1 MGLKF
6 CGPSN
11 RWLNMESSPRMQN
24 DCMDEITIRQLRDQS
39 NAAIARHEVGPAV
52 GFHHDRARIIGSDG
66 SLLDGAAAIA
76 RAFAA
81 SFADPDFVAYA
92 RSPLSIAVNGSTA
105 AETGNWIGQWRRRE
119 VRGTY
124 MARWSREPA
133 GWRIVAELFVPLGQ
147 SPTP

>member
-1 MGLKF
+1 MQ
-6 CGPSN
+6 SDD
-11 RWLNMESSPRMQN
+11 ME
-24 DCMDEITIRQLRDQS
+24 EITIRHLRDQS
-39 NAAIARHEVGPAV
+39 NAAIARHDVGSVVAV
-52 GFHHDRARIIGSDG
+52 HHDHARIIGSDG

-81 SFADPDFVAYA
+81 SFADPDFVTYE
-92 RSPLSIAVNGSTA
+92 RCPLSIAVNGSTA
-105 AETGNWIGQWRRRE
+105 AETGNWTGQWRRRE

-147 SPTP
+147 ASTP